1 MAICDVL
8 SMQTIG
14 GDFVMNNLATWLPIA
29 LLVLVVL
36 GLGTLATLVALALL
50 KYIRSEGH

>member
-1 MAICDVL
+1 
-8 SMQTIG
+8 
-14 GDFVMNNLATWLPIA
+14 MNNLATWLPIA